1 MNDRILLN
9 AGPGRPRYA
18 IVKIALISSVLVGLS
33 FWLQGSINIGLSDE
47 GYLWYGAI
55 HTALGKV
62 PIRDFQSYDPGRY
75 YWAAIWSFLFGDGI
89 LALRLSTAVFQFIGL
104 TLGLLAARRAVSSYW
119 ALALVGLLLVVWMY
133 PRHKLFDI
141 SLSMAAVFFAVRLLE
156 RPTLWR
162 HFSAGLFV
170 GLAAFFGRNH
180 GFYGFF
186 AFFLLILFIWMR
198 IYRADLAKRLFSWL
212 GGIALGYF
220 PMLVMVLFIPGFFD
234 SFVDSVLFLFE
245 QGTTNLPLPV
255 PWPWRTDYS
264 GMSPLDVLHKF
275 FTGCWFLVMP
285 IFYLF
290 AGVSIFTVARENI
303 RERTLLIA
311 STFVGVF
318 YMHYAFSR
326 PDIAHLAHGV
336 HPFLLG
342 AVSLPAVFGFN
353 RKKALAIATAVFLTL
368 MTLFTMVLRTNY
380 LAEYLLNR
388 DMYAEYDVGGDT
400 LLIDRRYA
408 HIIDAIKRFERE
420 KVGPGEGLFLAPYF
434 PILYPILE
442 RDSPTWAIYFL
453 FKTPLEEQEEMI
465 TALEEKNVR
474 WAVVGDFAL
483 NNIEENRFRNTNALL
498 WWYLL
503 ENFEPTYNYGLPVNY
518 IFMKKVK
525 TAEFIK
531 E

>member
-9 AGPGRPRYA
+9 AGSGRPRYA

-62 PIRDFQSYDPGRY
+62 PIRDFQSYDLGRY

-212 GGIALGYF
+212 GGIALGDF

-255 PWPWRTDYS
+255 PWPWKVDYP
-264 GMSPLDVLHKF
+264 GTLTLNF
-275 FTGCWFLVMP
+275 LRALFLGIWFLVMP
-285 IFYLF
+285 IFYLSVFLSIPF
-290 AGVSIFTVARENI
+290 ANKDNVGQRALLVA
-303 RERTLLIA
+303 
-311 STFVGVF
+311 SSFVGVF
-318 YMHYAFSR
+318 
-326 PDIAHLAHGV
+326 
-336 HPFLLG
+336 
-342 AVSLPAVFGFN
+342 
-353 RKKALAIATAVFLTL
+353 
-368 MTLFTMVLRTNY
+368 
-380 LAEYLLNR
+380 
-388 DMYAEYDVGGDT
+388 
-400 LLIDRRYA
+400 
-408 HIIDAIKRFERE
+408 
-420 KVGPGEGLFLAPYF
+420 
-434 PILYPILE
+434 
-442 RDSPTWAIYFL
+442 
-453 FKTPLEEQEEMI
+453 
-465 TALEEKNVR
+465 
-474 WAVVGDFAL
+474 
-483 NNIEENRFRNTNALL
+483 
-498 WWYLL
+498 
-503 ENFEPTYNYGLPVNY
+503 
-518 IFMKKVK
+518 
-525 TAEFIK
+525 
-531 E
+531 